1 MREII
6 WYLSFSDWL
15 ISLSIMF
22 SRSIHTVAKG
32 ETFFFFYG
40 QVAIM
45 SHSCLMSHSCFVHS
59 STDGHLGC
67 FHILAIVNNA
77 AKSIGVH
84 IFFQITVSGFFRYT
98 SRSGIAGGKRSY
110 IFNFLRKLH
119 TTFHSGCTS
128 LHSQQWIRVPFSLH
142 PHHFLLFV
150 DSLNS
155 SHFGRSEV
163 IVHCGFNLH
172 ISYD

>member
-1 MREII
+1 MSLSLFCLLAQFVHWIPHMSDI
-6 WYLSFSDWL
+6 VWYLSFSDWL

-77 AKSIGVH
+77 ALNIGVLM
-84 IFFQITVSGFFRYT
+84 FFWISVLGSFRYT
-98 SRSGIAGGKRSY
+98 PRSGITGSKGRST
-110 IFNFLRKLH
+110 FNFFRCFH
-119 TTFHSGCTS
+119 TTFHSGRTS
-128 LHSQQWIRVPFSLH
+128 LHSHQQYKRVSLSPH
-142 PHHFLLFV
+142 PH
-150 DSLNS
+150 
-155 SHFGRSEV
+155 
-163 IVHCGFNLH
+163 
-172 ISYD
+172 